1 MLTVKNILLAY
12 HGTDGAKLAQEL
24 AFKLIEPGGG
34 IVHLLVVPGL
44 WAGMQGDDWLNNA
57 ATRDEFGHYV
67 EDLLQKDAAEQA
79 AAIAKRC
86 QENGLR
92 YTAVQRVGEP
102 AECLLA
108 AMRETTVDLVIIG
121 PPRSKKI
128 SGLRSRMDLEK
139 LARGLSVPLL
149 VANRG

>member
-1 MLTVKNILLAY
+1 MLTAKNILLAY
-12 HGTDGAKLAQEL
+12 HGTDGAKLAEEL
-24 AFKLIEPGGG
+24 AFRMVAAGGG

-57 ATRDEFGHYV
+57 STRDVFGRYV
-67 EDLLQKDAAEQA
+67 EGLLEKDCAEQTS
-79 AAIAKRC
+79 AIDKRC
-86 QENGLR
+86 QEHGLS
-92 YTAVQRVGEP
+92 YTPLQRVGDP
-102 AECLLA
+102 ADCLLA
-108 AMRETTVDLVIIG
+108 AVKEVAVDLVVIG